1 MLVLKIPSMSCGH
14 CVKTVTETVKA
25 IDPQAR
31 VDIDLVAKTATIE
44 TGADAA
50 NITKALADA
59 GYAPT

>member
-31 VDIDLVAKTATIE
+31 VDVDLATKTAKID

-50 NITKALADA
+50 NVTRALAEA
-59 GYAPT
+59 GYAPI